1 MAETVPAVVL
11 AGGREPEEVARAF
24 GVPHKALVPVGGVA
38 VVRRVVEALQASQE
52 VGPVGVATQLDEV
65 VQALPE
71 GTAVFRP
78 AGGSFLETLQAGF
91 AGFPGAERLLVSTC
105 DLPLLTPAAVD
116 DFARRSLDSG
126 AELCYSIVR
135 GDRLGHSAT
144 RQHRLLIR
152 LREGAYT
159 GGNLVCLTR
168 RFVEQEGARVTAAFA
183 GRKNPVRL
191 AALLGWGFVWGL
203 LWGRLTLPQI
213 MQKAESLLHAS
224 VAVVD
229 SEYPEVCVDV
239 DKVAHVELAE
249 QALGAIGTGQ
259 PLI

>member
-1 MAETVPAVVL
+1 MTETVPAVVL
-11 AGGREPEEVARAF
+11 AGGREPEQVARAF
-24 GVPHKALVPVGGVA
+24 GLPHKALVPVGGVP
-38 VVRRVVEALQASQE
+38 VVRRVVEALQAARQ
-52 VGPVGVATQLDEV
+52 VGPVAVATHLDEV
-65 VQALPE
+65 AQVLPE
-71 GTAVFRP
+71 ETAVFRP
-78 AGGSFLETLQAGF
+78 TGDTFLETLQAGF
-91 AGFPGAERLLVSTC
+91 RGFPQANRLLASTC

-116 DFARRSLDSG
+116 DFTLRSLDSG

-135 GDRLGHSAT
+135 GDRLKRGST
-144 RQHRLLIR
+144 GQHRLLIR

-191 AALLGWGFVWGL
+191 ASLLGWGLVWGL
-203 LWGRLTLPQI
+203 LWGTLTLPQI
-213 MQKAESLLHAS
+213 IRKAERLLHTS

-229 SEYPEVCVDV
+229 SEYPEVCMDI

-249 QALGAIGTGQ
+249 QALGKTEER
-259 PLI
+259 